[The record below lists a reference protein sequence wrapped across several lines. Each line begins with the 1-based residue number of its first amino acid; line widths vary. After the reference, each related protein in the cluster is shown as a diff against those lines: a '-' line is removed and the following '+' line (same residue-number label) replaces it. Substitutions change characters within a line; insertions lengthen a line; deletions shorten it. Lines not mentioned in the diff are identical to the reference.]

1 MNEKPTK
8 EEIIQL
14 QNKIIKNVIRHCKEN
29 NIDTNNLMDRCN
41 LSKERIQEILDLDS
55 SKIVT
60 LAELYSLSKVI
71 GIEFSEIFKIDK
83 D

>member
-8 EEIIQL
+8 EEVIQL

-29 NIDTNNLMDRCN
+29 NIDTNT
-41 LSKERIQEILDLDS
+41 LSDKCDLSEERIKDILDLDS

-60 LAELYSLSKVI
+60 LAELYSLSKAI
-71 GIEFSEIFKIDK
+71 NLEFSELFKL
-83 D
+83 